1 MIMLEEDIKKV
12 MLDKKI
18 TAVDIY
24 RPLKINRVNF
34 YKAIKTSNLENKSLK
49 KILNFLG
56 LKIKI
61 NLYNKQNENKE
72 KKLSSSLLHRRC
84 RRVK

>member
-1 MIMLEEDIKKV
+1 MLEDEIKKI
-12 MLDKKI
+12 MINKKI

-49 KILNFLG
+49 KILDFLG
-56 LKIKI
+56 IELEVT
-61 NLYNKQNENKE
+61 LYNKKYGNK
-72 KKLSSSLLHRRC
+72 KRILSSCLSYRRC
-84 RRVK
+84 G

>member
-1 MIMLEEDIKKV
+1 MLEKK
-12 MLDKKI
+12 M

-34 YKAIKTSNLENKSLK
+34 YKAIKSSNLENKSLK

-56 LKIKI
+56 LEIKI
-61 NLYNKQNENKE
+61 NLYNKKNENRE
-72 KKLSSSLLHRRC
+72 IKKNLFRR
-84 RRVK
+84 KSGKDIG

>member
-1 MIMLEEDIKKV
+1 MLEEKIKKV
-12 MLDKKI
+12 MLEKNI

-34 YKAIKTSNLENKSLK
+34 YKAIKTSNLHNKSLI

-56 LKIKI
+56 CTLFISLK
-61 NLYNKQNENKE
+61 NKNDHKN
-72 KKLSSSLLHRRC
+72 RNF
-84 RRVK
+84 